1 MVEKNYQKIIILEDD
16 ARFSSN
22 FKSVLNYF
30 KNEMQSRN
38 FEWDLV

>member
-16 ARFSSN
+16 ARFNSD

-30 KNEMQSRN
+30 QNEMQSRK
-38 FEWDLV
+38 FEWDLL